1 MLSIIECIITSEG
14 KDDFIIISFVTKN
27 TLLRKKIILMKRI
40 AIRR

>member
-1 MLSIIECIITSEG
+1 MLSIIECIVTSE
-14 KDDFIIISFVTKN
+14 DDFIIISFVTKN